1 MTREELKQYYLEQS
15 KNATT
20 AEEAKV
26 WNDCFV
32 ALEKNDIQS
41 EKNASDYDLQQMK
54 VVREAEVEE
63 ERIDK
68 EAETK
73 ESEIEQR
80 EKDSKRRWWTTFASA
95 LTVGLGVEL
104 IRGFVKKYILGRI
117 EYAEKHDDLYINGN
131 KYSDRQF

>member
-1 MTREELKQYYLEQS
+1 MTREELKDYYLTMS
-15 KNATT
+15 KNAET

-26 WNDCFV
+26 WNDCFI

-54 VVREAEVEE
+54 IVREAEVEE

-68 EAETK
+68 DAETK

-95 LTVGLGVEL
+95 VGVGLGVEI
-104 IRGFVKKYILGRI
+104 IRGFVKKYIFDRV
-117 EYAEKHDDLYINGN
+117 EYAEKHDNIYVNGR
-131 KYSDRQF
+131 KYDDRQF

>member
-1 MTREELKQYYLEQS
+1 MTREELKQYYVEQS
-15 KNATT
+15 KNAKT
-20 AEEAKV
+20 AKEAKL
-26 WNDCFV
+26 WNDCYV

-41 EKNASDYDLQQMK
+41 EKNASDYDLQQTK
-54 VVREAEVEE
+54 LVKEAEVEQGKTDE
-63 ERIDK
+63 EAK
-68 EAETK
+68 CKLA
-73 ESEIEQR
+73 EIEQR